1 MKKILSF
8 ILGSIV
14 ALNLSISVA
23 NSAAK
28 EVRVAFFLEWP
39 TPNQEDKVKGIY
51 EKALGVPVKWTN
63 FSNGGAM
70 TDAMLAGD
78 IDISYS
84 QGLVPFINAVKSK
97 APLKLVDIAMEY
109 GMGGTTCVT
118 SNASGITKANGS
130 ELEGKKVAVPLGTMA
145 EYVFDESMKVIGA
158 DRSKMDIIQMDP
170 EEGAAALVS
179 GDVVMA
185 CLFGG
190 NSIKAAT
197 AVGSRLLTVQEARD
211 AGILGIDITS
221 VTDKFMKENP
231 GMLRTFIEVTHE
243 ANARYASGKSDL
255 NVIAKDAEMKLADMK
270 ETIGGFKFLT
280 PEETKKSM
288 ESGNLDGFLK
298 GMGTPGGAVDTS
310 FLPCLLYT
318 SPSPRDMRRS
328 RMPSSA

>member
-8 ILGSIV
+8 ILGCIV
-14 ALNLSISVA
+14 ALNLSMSVA
-23 NSAAK
+23 NSAAN

-39 TPNQEDKVKGIY
+39 TPNQEDKVKKLFD
-51 EKALGVPVKWTN
+51 KALGVPVKWTN

-118 SNASGITKANGS
+118 SNASGITKANAS
-130 ELEGKKVAVPLGTMA
+130 QLEGQKVAVPLGTMA
-145 EYVFDESMKVIGA
+145 EYVFIESMKVVEA
-158 DRSKMDIIQMDP
+158 DRNKMEIIQMDP

-190 NSIKAAT
+190 NSIKAAV
-197 AVGSRLLTVQEARD
+197 AVGSRLLSVQEARD
-211 AGILGIDITS
+211 AGIQGIDITS

-231 GMLRTFIEVTHE
+231 GMVRTFVEVTHE
-243 ANARYASGKSDL
+243 ANAKYRAGKHDI
-255 NVIAKDAEMKLADMK
+255 NIIAKDAEMSVADTKDTMD
-270 ETIGGFKFLT
+270 GFKFLT
-280 PEETKKSM
+280 AAETNKSM
-288 ESGNLDGFLK
+288 SKGGLLMKYLE
-298 GMGTPGGAVDTS
+298 GMGKTFGTAENPTLKDYSKTVDTS
-310 FLPCLLYT
+310 FLPL
-318 SPSPRDMRRS
+318 
-328 RMPSSA
+328 

>member
-1 MKKILSF
+1 MKKIISF

-23 NSAAK
+23 NSAAN

-39 TPNQEDKVKGIY
+39 TPNQEDKVKGTF

-63 FSNGGAM
+63 FTNGGAM

-97 APLKLVDIAMEY
+97 APIKLVDIAMEY

-118 SNASGITKANGS
+118 SNASGITKANAT

-145 EYVFDESMKVIGA
+145 EYVFDESMKVVGA
-158 DRSKMDIIQMDP
+158 DRNKMEIIQMDP

-197 AVGSRLLTVQEARD
+197 EVGSRLLTVDEARA

-231 GMLRTFIEVTHE
+231 GMVRTFIEVSHE
-243 ANARYASGKSDL
+243 ANARYKAGKSNL
-255 NVIAKDAEMKLADMK
+255 GVIAKDAEMKLEDSNG
-270 ETIGGFKFLT
+270 TLSGFKFLDAN
-280 PEETKKSM
+280 ETKTSM
-288 ESGNLDGFLK
+288 ESGNLHKFLQ
-298 GMGTPGGAVDTS
+298 GMGTPKGFVDTS
-310 FLPCLLYT
+310 YLPL
-318 SPSPRDMRRS
+318 
-328 RMPSSA
+328 

>member
-1 MKKILSF
+1 MKKIISF

-23 NSAAK
+23 NSAAN

-39 TPNQEDKVKGIY
+39 TPNQEDKVKGTF

-63 FSNGGAM
+63 FTNGGAM
-70 TDAMLAGD
+70 TDAMLSGD

-97 APLKLVDIAMEY
+97 APIKLVDIAMEY

-118 SNASGITKANGS
+118 SNASGITKANAT

-145 EYVFDESMKVIGA
+145 EYVFDESMKVVGA
-158 DRSKMDIIQMDP
+158 DRNKMEIIQMDP

-197 AVGSRLLTVQEARD
+197 EVGSRLLTVDEARA

-231 GMLRTFIEVTHE
+231 GMVRTFIEVTHE
-243 ANARYASGKSDL
+243 ANARYKAGKSDL
-255 NVIAKDAEMKLADMK
+255 GVIAKDAEMKLEDSNG
-270 ETIGGFKFLT
+270 TLSGFKFLDAN
-280 PEETKKSM
+280 ETKTSM
-288 ESGNLDGFLK
+288 ESGNLHKFLQ
-298 GMGTPGGAVDTS
+298 GMGTPKGFVDTS
-310 FLPCLLYT
+310 YLPL
-318 SPSPRDMRRS
+318 
-328 RMPSSA
+328 

>member
-1 MKKILSF
+1 MKKIISF
-8 ILGSIV
+8 ILASIV
-14 ALNLSISVA
+14 AFSLSISVA
-23 NSAAK
+23 NSAAN

-39 TPNQEDKVKGIY
+39 TPNQEDKVKKLFD
-51 EKALGVPVKWTN
+51 KALGVPVKWTN
-63 FSNGGAM
+63 FANGGAM

-118 SNASGITKANGS
+118 SNTSGITKANAS

-145 EYVFDESMKVIGA
+145 EYVFDESMKVVGA
-158 DRSKMDIIQMDP
+158 DRNKMEIIQMDP

-190 NSIKAAT
+190 NSIKAAVT
-197 AVGSRLLTVQEARD
+197 VGSRLLTVQEARD

-231 GMLRTFIEVTHE
+231 GMVRTFVEVTHE
-243 ANARYASGKSDL
+243 ANAKYRAGKHDI
-255 NVIAKDAEMKLADMK
+255 NIIAKDAEMSVADTKDTMD
-270 ETIGGFKFLT
+270 GFKFLT
-280 PEETKKSM
+280 AAETNKSM
-288 ESGNLDGFLK
+288 SKGGLLMKYLE
-298 GMGTPGGAVDTS
+298 GMGKTFGTAENPTLKDYSKTVDTS
-310 FLPCLLYT
+310 FLPL
-318 SPSPRDMRRS
+318 
-328 RMPSSA
+328 

>member
-23 NSAAK
+23 NSAAN

-39 TPNQEDKVKGIY
+39 TPNQEDKVKKLFD
-51 EKALGVPVKWTN
+51 KALGVPVKWTN

-84 QGLVPFINAVKSK
+84 QGLVPFINAVKSN

-118 SNASGITKANGS
+118 SNAS

-145 EYVFDESMKVIGA
+145 EYVFDESMKVVGA
-158 DRSKMDIIQMDP
+158 DRGKMDVIQMDP

-243 ANARYASGKSDL
+243 ANARYASGKSDM
-255 NVIAKDAEMKLADMK
+255 NIIAKDSEMKLADMK

-280 PEETKKSM
+280 PAETKQSM

-310 FLPCLLYT
+310 FLPL
-318 SPSPRDMRRS
+318 
-328 RMPSSA
+328 

>member
-1 MKKILSF
+1 MKKKLSF

-84 QGLVPFINAVKSK
+84 LGLVPFINAVKSK

-130 ELEGKKVAVPLGTMA
+130 ELEGK
-145 EYVFDESMKVIGA
+145 
-158 DRSKMDIIQMDP
+158 
-170 EEGAAALVS
+170 
-179 GDVVMA
+179 
-185 CLFGG
+185 
-190 NSIKAAT
+190 
-197 AVGSRLLTVQEARD
+197 
-211 AGILGIDITS
+211 
-221 VTDKFMKENP
+221 
-231 GMLRTFIEVTHE
+231 
-243 ANARYASGKSDL
+243 
-255 NVIAKDAEMKLADMK
+255 
-270 ETIGGFKFLT
+270 
-280 PEETKKSM
+280 
-288 ESGNLDGFLK
+288 
-298 GMGTPGGAVDTS
+298 
-310 FLPCLLYT
+310 
-318 SPSPRDMRRS
+318 
-328 RMPSSA
+328 

>member
-1 MKKILSF
+1 MKKIISF
-8 ILGSIV
+8 ILGSLV
-14 ALNLSISVA
+14 ALTMSITVA
-23 NSAAK
+23 NAAAK
-28 EVRVAFFLEWP
+28 EVRVAYFLEWP
-39 TPNQEDKVKGIY
+39 SPNLEDMQKKAFA
-51 EKALGVPVKWTN
+51 KALGVPVKWTN
-63 FSNGGAM
+63 FTNGGAM

-97 APLKLVDIAMEY
+97 APIKLVDIAMEY

-118 SNASGITKANGS
+118 SNASGITKANAT

-145 EYVFDESMKVIGA
+145 EYVFDE
-158 DRSKMDIIQMDP
+158 
-170 EEGAAALVS
+170 
-179 GDVVMA
+179 MA

-197 AVGSRLLTVQEARD
+197 AVGTRLLTVDEARA

-243 ANARYASGKSDL
+243 ANARYRAGKSDM
-255 NVIAKDAEMKLADMK
+255 NSMSKASEMKVADMK
-270 ETIGGFKFLT
+270 ETLSGFKFLT

-288 ESGNLDGFLK
+288 ESGNLDAFLK
-298 GMGTPGGAVDTS
+298 GMGTPSGNVDTS
-310 FLPCLLYT
+310 FLPL
-318 SPSPRDMRRS
+318 
-328 RMPSSA
+328 

>member
-1 MKKILSF
+1 MKKIISF

-23 NSAAK
+23 NSAAN

-39 TPNQEDKVKGIY
+39 TPNQEDKVKGTF

-63 FSNGGAM
+63 FTNGGAM
-70 TDAMLAGD
+70 TDAMLSGD

-97 APLKLVDIAMEY
+97 APIKLVDIAMEY

-118 SNASGITKANGS
+118 SNASGITKANAT

-145 EYVFDESMKVIGA
+145 EYVFDESMKVVGA
-158 DRSKMDIIQMDP
+158 DRNKMEIIQMDP

-197 AVGSRLLTVQEARD
+197 EVGSRLLTVDEARA

-231 GMLRTFIEVTHE
+231 GMVRTFIEVSHE
-243 ANARYASGKSDL
+243 ANARYKAGKSDL
-255 NVIAKDAEMKLADMK
+255 GVIAKDAEMKLEDSNG
-270 ETIGGFKFLT
+270 TLSGFKFLDAN
-280 PEETKKSM
+280 ETKTSM
-288 ESGNLDGFLK
+288 ESGNLHKFLQ
-298 GMGTPGGAVDTS
+298 GMGTPKGFVDTS
-310 FLPCLLYT
+310 YLPL
-318 SPSPRDMRRS
+318 
-328 RMPSSA
+328 

>member
-1 MKKILSF
+1 MRFFKQTTMRVAALVIAGSLS
-8 ILGSIV
+8 STV
-14 ALNLSISVA
+14 Y
-23 NSAAK
+23 AADQ
-28 EVRVAFFLEWP
+28 VSVAFFLEWA
-39 TPNQEDKVKGIY
+39 TPNQEDKVKKLFD
-51 EKALGVPVKWTN
+51 KAMGVPVKWTN
-63 FSNGGAM
+63 FTNGGAM

-109 GMGGTTCVT
+109 GMGGTTCIT
-118 SNASGITKANGS
+118 SKASGITKANAS

-145 EYVFDESMKVIGA
+145 EYVFDESMKVVGA
-158 DRSKMDIIQMDP
+158 DKSKMDVIQMDP

-190 NSIKAAT
+190 NSIKAAV

-243 ANARYASGKSDL
+243 ANSRYADGKSDL
-255 NVIAKDAEMKLADMK
+255 NVIAKDSEMALADMK
-270 ETIGGFKFLT
+270 DTIGGFKFLNAA
-280 PEETKKSM
+280 ETKKSM
-288 ESGNLDGFLK
+288 ESGNLAGFLK
-298 GMGTPGGAVDTS
+298 GMNTPDGAVDTS
-310 FLPCLLYT
+310 FLPL
-318 SPSPRDMRRS
+318 
-328 RMPSSA
+328 

>member
-1 MKKILSF
+1 MKKIISF

-14 ALNLSISVA
+14 ALSLSISVA

-28 EVRVAFFLEWP
+28 EVRVAYFLEWGS
-39 TPNQEDKVKGIY
+39 PNIEDMVKGNY
-51 EKALGVPVKWTN
+51 AKALGVPVKWTN
-63 FSNGGAM
+63 FTNGGAM

-118 SNASGITKANGS
+118 SKASGITKANGS

-158 DRSKMDIIQMDP
+158 DRAKMDIIQMDP

-190 NSIKAAT
+190 NSIKAAL
-197 AVGSRLLTVQEARD
+197 AVGTKVLTVQEARD

-221 VTDKFMKENP
+221 VTTKFMKENP
-231 GMLRTFIEVTHE
+231 GMLRTFVEVTHE
-243 ANARYASGKSDL
+243 ANDRYRSGKHDMNALSKGSEMAVADL
-255 NVIAKDAEMKLADMK
+255 KGQLDGM
-270 ETIGGFKFLT
+270 KFLT
-280 PEETKKSM
+280 PAETEESMTK
-288 ESGNLDGFLK
+288 GNLHKFLE
-298 GMGTPGGAVDTS
+298 GMGTPRGNVDTS
-310 FLPCLLYT
+310 FLPL
-318 SPSPRDMRRS
+318 
-328 RMPSSA
+328 

>member
-1 MKKILSF
+1 MKKIISF
-8 ILGSIV
+8 ILWCIV

-23 NSAAK
+23 SAAAN

-39 TPNQEDKVKGIY
+39 TPNQEDKVKKMFD
-51 EKALGVPVKWTN
+51 KALGVPVKWTN

-118 SNASGITKANGS
+118 SKASGITKANGS

-145 EYVFDESMKVIGA
+145 EYVFDESMKVVGA
-158 DRSKMDIIQMDP
+158 DRNKMDIIQMDP
-170 EEGAAALVS
+170 EEGAAAIIS

-190 NSIKAAT
+190 NSIKAALT
-197 AVGSRLLTVQEARD
+197 VGTRLLTVQEARD
-211 AGILGIDITS
+211 AGIKGIDITS

-231 GMLRTFIEVTHE
+231 GMVRTFIEVTHE
-243 ANARYASGKSDL
+243 ANARYKAGKSDL
-255 NVIAKDAEMKLADMK
+255 NVIAKDAEMKLGDMK
-270 ETIGGFKFLT
+270 ETIGGFVFLNAA
-280 PEETKKSM
+280 ETKKSM
-288 ESGNLDGFLK
+288 ESGGTLDGFLK
-298 GMGTPGGAVDTS
+298 GMDTPNGAVDTS
-310 FLPCLLYT
+310 FLPL
-318 SPSPRDMRRS
+318 
-328 RMPSSA
+328 

>member
-8 ILGSIV
+8 ILGAVV

-39 TPNQEDKVKGIY
+39 TPNQEDKVKGMY

-63 FSNGGAM
+63 FTNGGAM

-97 APLKLVDIAMEY
+97 APIKLIDVAMEY

-145 EYVFDESMKVIGA
+145 EYVFDESMKVVGA
-158 DRSKMDIIQMDP
+158 DRKKMDIIQMDP

-221 VTDKFMKENP
+221 VTTKFMKENP
-231 GMLRTFIEVTHE
+231 GMVRTFIEVTHE
-243 ANARYASGKSDL
+243 ANARYKAGKSDL
-255 NVIAKDAEMKLADMK
+255 NVIAKDAEMKLGDMK
-270 ETIGGFKFLT
+270 ETIGGFKFLRCS
-280 PEETKKSM
+280 KKQKHLWKVVTCIS
-288 ESGNLDGFLK
+288 SFK
-298 GMGTPGGAVDTS
+298 GTG
-310 FLPCLLYT
+310 YT
-318 SPSPRDMRRS
+318 
-328 RMPSSA
+328 

>member
-1 MKKILSF
+1 MKKIISF

-23 NSAAK
+23 NSAAN

-39 TPNQEDKVKGIY
+39 TPNQEDKVKGTF

-63 FSNGGAM
+63 FTNGGAM

-97 APLKLVDIAMEY
+97 APIKLVDIAMEY

-118 SNASGITKANGS
+118 SNASGITKANAT

-145 EYVFDESMKVIGA
+145 EYVFDESMKVVGA
-158 DRSKMDIIQMDP
+158 DKSKMTVIQMDP

-185 CLFGG
+185 CLFDG

-197 AVGSRLLTVQEARD
+197 EVGSRLLTVDEARA

-231 GMLRTFIEVTHE
+231 GMVRTFIEVSHE
-243 ANARYASGKSDL
+243 ANARYKAGKSDL
-255 NVIAKDAEMKLADMK
+255 GVIAKDAEMKLEDSNG
-270 ETIGGFKFLT
+270 TLSGFKFLDAN
-280 PEETKKSM
+280 ETKTSM
-288 ESGNLDGFLK
+288 ESGNLHKFLQ
-298 GMGTPGGAVDTS
+298 GMGTPKGFVDTS
-310 FLPCLLYT
+310 YLPL
-318 SPSPRDMRRS
+318 
-328 RMPSSA
+328 

>member
-1 MKKILSF
+1 MKKIISF

-23 NSAAK
+23 NSAAN
-28 EVRVAFFLEWP
+28 EVRVAYFLEWP
-39 TPNQEDKVKGIY
+39 SPNLEDMQKKAY
-51 EKALGVPVKWTN
+51 AKALGVPVKWTN
-63 FSNGGAM
+63 FTNGGAM

-97 APLKLVDIAMEY
+97 APLKLVDVAMEY

-118 SNASGITKANGS
+118 SKASGITSANGS

-145 EYVFDESMKVIGA
+145 EYVFDESMKVVGA
-158 DRSKMDIIQMDP
+158 DKSKMTVIQMDP

-179 GDVVMA
+179 GDVSMA

-190 NSIKAAT
+190 NSIKAALT
-197 AVGSRLLTVQEARD
+197 VGTRLLTVQAARD
-211 AGILGIDITS
+211 AGIKGIDITS

-243 ANARYASGKSDL
+243 ANARYAAGKSDM
-255 NVIAKDAEMKLADMK
+255 NVIAKDAEMKLGDMK
-270 ETIGGFKFLT
+270 ETLGGFVFLNAAD
-280 PEETKKSM
+280 TKKSM
-288 ESGNLDGFLK
+288 ESGGTLDGFLK
-298 GMGTPGGAVDTS
+298 GMGTPNGAVDTS
-310 FLPCLLYT
+310 FLPL
-318 SPSPRDMRRS
+318 
-328 RMPSSA
+328 

>member
-1 MKKILSF
+1 MKKIISF

-23 NSAAK
+23 NSAAN

-39 TPNQEDKVKGIY
+39 TPNQEDKVKGTF

-63 FSNGGAM
+63 FTNGGAM

-97 APLKLVDIAMEY
+97 APIKLVDVAMEY

-118 SNASGITKANGS
+118 SNASGITKANAT

-145 EYVFDESMKVIGA
+145 EYVFDESMKVVGA
-158 DRSKMDIIQMDP
+158 DRNKMEIIQMDP

-197 AVGSRLLTVQEARD
+197 EVGSRLLTVDEARA

-231 GMLRTFIEVTHE
+231 GMVRTFIEVTHE
-243 ANARYASGKSDL
+243 ANARYKAGKSDL
-255 NVIAKDAEMKLADMK
+255 GVIAKDAEMKLEDSNG
-270 ETIGGFKFLT
+270 TLSGFKFLDAN
-280 PEETKKSM
+280 ETKTSM
-288 ESGNLDGFLK
+288 ESGNLHKFLQ
-298 GMGTPGGAVDTS
+298 GMGTPKGFVDTS
-310 FLPCLLYT
+310 FLPL
-318 SPSPRDMRRS
+318 
-328 RMPSSA
+328 